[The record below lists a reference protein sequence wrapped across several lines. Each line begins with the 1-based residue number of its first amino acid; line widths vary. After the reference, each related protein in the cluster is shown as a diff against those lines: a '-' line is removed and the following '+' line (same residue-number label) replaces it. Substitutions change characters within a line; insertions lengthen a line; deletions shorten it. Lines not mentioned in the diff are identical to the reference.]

1 MFAYVGGYST
11 PDRDGRGDG
20 IRVYRI
26 DPRSGAW
33 ELCQQVD
40 GLANPSLFTVRN
52 DGRVLF
58 SVHGGRDHISAFR
71 IDPSDG
77 HLTLLSQMPCHGNN
91 PVDAA
96 LDNHARHVVV
106 ANYSSGT
113 VAVMP
118 LAPDGRLLPVQQ
130 IYELP
135 GRPGPDPMQQSA
147 SHPHAVIFDPTGQ
160 FVIVPDKGFDCTFI
174 FRFDYRSG
182 RIEPTAQGCI
192 ASRPGAAPRHCV
204 FHPSRPV
211 LYVNNELDC
220 TVTAFAWNA
229 TSGALTELQVI
240 GSLPQGHVGRN
251 TTAEIAVTP
260 DARFL
265 YVSNR
270 GHDSIARFA
279 IGDDGW
285 LRLLGTTP
293 SGGKCPRF
301 FALNRTGDFLFAA
314 NQQSD
319 NVVGFRLDKLSGDFV
334 PTGQVIPVGSPSA
347 ISFVP

>member
-20 IRVYRI
+20 IHVYRI
-26 DPRSGAW
+26 DPQRGAW
-33 ELCQQVD
+33 ELCQHVD
-40 GLANPSLFTVRN
+40 GLANPSLFTIRN
-52 DGRVLF
+52 DGLVLF
-58 SVHGGRDHISAFR
+58 SVHGARDHISAFR
-71 IDPSDG
+71 INPSDG
-77 HLTLLSQMPCHGNN
+77 HLTLLSQMPCHGSN

-96 LDNHARHVVV
+96 LDNGARHLVV

-118 LAPDGRLLPVQQ
+118 LTPDGRLLPVRQLYQ
-130 IYELP
+130 LP
-135 GRPGPDPMQQSA
+135 GKPGPDPVQQSA

-160 FVIVPDKGFDCTFI
+160 FAIVPDKGFDCTFV
-174 FRFDYRSG
+174 FRFDYRTG
-182 RIEPTAQGCI
+182 RIEPAAQGCI

-211 LYVNNELDC
+211 LYVNNELNC
-220 TVTAFAWNA
+220 TVTAFAWNT
-229 TSGALTELQVI
+229 TSGALTELQTT
-240 GSLPQGHVGRN
+240 GTLPRGHAGRN

-279 IGDDGW
+279 IADDGR
-285 LRLLGTTP
+285 LRLLSTTP
-293 SGGKCPRF
+293 TGGECPRF
-301 FALNRTGDFLFAA
+301 FALDRTGDFLFAA

-319 NVVGFRLDKLSGDFV
+319 NLVAFRVNKLTGDLA

-347 ISFVP
+347 ISFVA